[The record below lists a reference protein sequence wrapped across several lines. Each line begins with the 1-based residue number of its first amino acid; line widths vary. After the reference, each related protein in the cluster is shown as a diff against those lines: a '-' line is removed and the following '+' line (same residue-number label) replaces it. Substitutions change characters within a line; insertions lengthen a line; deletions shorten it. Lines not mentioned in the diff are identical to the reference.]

1 MGDPVL
7 KISEGR
13 PIAIC
18 WDWRNC
24 SAAGRGYRDMGG
36 MRRDKG
42 DGGRVSPPGWCV
54 VVGSACNCQLCCI
67 VDSTRRLGLALLAL
81 KKMLLVSVTR
91 FSYLQM
97 DGDHVSMHDHQPLY
111 YLYSGSS
118 ANRVTAL

>member
-7 KISEGR
+7 KMREGR

-24 SAAGRGYRDMGG
+24 SARRERGRDRGEKGRGGVETGYLPQAGAD
-36 MRRDKG
+36 
-42 DGGRVSPPGWCV
+42 WCGLHV
-54 VVGSACNCQLCCI
+54 NVKTAASWALG
-67 VDSTRRLGLALLAL
+67 RLGLALLAL

-97 DGDHVSMHDHQPLY
+97 DGDHVSMH
-111 YLYSGSS
+111 
-118 ANRVTAL
+118 A